1 MFGDELGIPET
12 SDGDSGIAYAADMFL
27 LALAGQRESKFAL
40 HGLNTKLNRL
50 SPSRYQVLYISPCIK
65 LGGEV

>member
-27 LALAGQRESKFAL
+27 LALAGQRESKFAWVK
-40 HGLNTKLNRL
+40 H
-50 SPSRYQVLYISPCIK
+50 
-65 LGGEV
+65 